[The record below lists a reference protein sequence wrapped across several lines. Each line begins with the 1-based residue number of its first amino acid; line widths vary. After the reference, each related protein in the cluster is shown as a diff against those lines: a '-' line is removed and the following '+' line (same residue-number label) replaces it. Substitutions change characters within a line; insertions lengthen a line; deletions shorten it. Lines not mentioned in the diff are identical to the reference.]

1 MRGFYRYKERCSDL
15 YVRNGA
21 GRLVIYSLGEF
32 RNEEAERIE
41 IKKKK
46 SAGEV
51 TKLILKDNSEISC
64 KELNPL
70 INPHKG

>member
-1 MRGFYRYKERCSDL
+1 MKKQRESRF
-15 YVRNGA
+15 
-21 GRLVIYSLGEF
+21 
-32 RNEEAERIE
+32 
-41 IKKKK
+41 KKKG